1 MPISTGISTKGGKR
15 LEAIMKRAE
24 QPRRSKV
31 TVGIFPGSKYPDGTP
46 VALVGA
52 LHEFGLGPRLPER
65 PWFRQSI
72 AELERDLPNKLK
84 DILDPQTLTI
94 STIEA
99 TRIGEYAKS
108 VIQGRIADLQ
118 EPPNAPSTILLKGSD
133 SPLQDTGQLHDA
145 VDYETS

>member
-1 MPISTGISTKGGKR
+1 MAITSGIRTSGGAK
-15 LEAIMKRAE
+15 LKAVLAKAE
-24 QPRRSKV
+24 QPRRSRV
-31 TVGIFPGSKYPDGTP
+31 TVGIFAGSKYPDGTS

-72 AELERDLPNKLK
+72 AELESDLPRKLR
-84 DILDPQTLTI
+84 DILDPATLTV

-99 TRIGEYAKS
+99 VRIGEYAKS
-108 VIQGRIADLQ
+108 VIQGRIRDLQ
-118 EPPNAPSTILLKGSD
+118 EPANAPSTLKLKEGD
-133 SPLQDTGQLHDA
+133 SPLVDTGQLHDA